1 MLKKHVNIVH
11 TFQLEM
17 MSQFRKGSTHVP
29 GAKFGRLL
37 RQVAILIN
45 KQTTYDAHQLIQL
58 TIRLQLRL
66 HVER

>member
-1 MLKKHVNIVH
+1 
-11 TFQLEM
+11 M
-17 MSQFRKGSTHVP
+17 MSQFRKGSIHMP
-29 GAKFGRLL
+29 GAEFGTLL
-37 RQVAILIN
+37 RQVTILIN